1 MSSAGER
8 AGYKSNGKG
17 RSAEGKGKGDIKEVP
32 ADDRKGERKGGDKG
46 ERKGGGK
53 GDKGGNRK
61 GDAKG
66 DKGKG
71 KKEVKVVSTGL
82 RGKVIKFVAGKPS
95 GFIQRADGEK
105 DVFFDLADVVE
116 GEIEVEDFVEFD
128 VVEGLDRKLY
138 GSKVKKLPKDTDL
151 KEEGQVL
158 KSTTVHTASK
168 AGSLT
173 GGGLT
178 LGKDSRPSRL
188 ATRLTAMAVQGQ
200 LDLKPGDRRALKASI
215 AGMCGLLLWRMQLSC
230 APHPCFASSPSLRVS
245 RSRPLS
251 REHLAGTAHASS
263 SHARLNCGR
272 TLAAPAALLAG
283 AGAGAAANSRRRR
296 SFAGRKSAQ
305 ADGEMARDP
314 EAGAERVARD
324 PEAPRSQAAE
334 PSRGEG
340 DDGLKGFV
348 RKLKEDPEFQEDV
361 KTFFTSLTVAL
372 LIRGFLVEP
381 RFIPS
386 LSMYPNFDIGDQLT
400 VDKVSKRWREYQRRD
415 VVVFNPPPAFS
426 LVVGGDRSGDALIKR
441 VVALAG
447 DTVEIKNGGTLYI
460 NGEAQDEPFTNEAA
474 KYAFGPI
481 TVPDGCVFVL
491 GDNRNQSLDGHVWGP
506 LPVENIIGR
515 ATLKF
520 WPPWHVGSVVAAPP

>member
-1 MSSAGER
+1 
-8 AGYKSNGKG
+8 
-17 RSAEGKGKGDIKEVP
+17 
-32 ADDRKGERKGGDKG
+32 
-46 ERKGGGK
+46 
-53 GDKGGNRK
+53 
-61 GDAKG
+61 
-66 DKGKG
+66 
-71 KKEVKVVSTGL
+71 
-82 RGKVIKFVAGKPS
+82 
-95 GFIQRADGEK
+95 
-105 DVFFDLADVVE
+105 
-116 GEIEVEDFVEFD
+116 
-128 VVEGLDRKLY
+128 
-138 GSKVKKLPKDTDL
+138 
-151 KEEGQVL
+151 
-158 KSTTVHTASK
+158 
-168 AGSLT
+168 
-173 GGGLT
+173 
-178 LGKDSRPSRL
+178 
-188 ATRLTAMAVQGQ
+188 MAVQGQ

-215 AGMCGLLLWRMQLSC
+215 AGMCGLLLWRLQLSC
-230 APHPCFASSPSLRVS
+230 APHLCFASSPSLRVS

-251 REHLAGTAHASS
+251 REHLTSTPHVSS
-263 SHARLNCGR
+263 ARQKPSSGR
-272 TLAAPAALLAG
+272 TLAAPVALLAG

-296 SFAGRKSAQ
+296 SVTGRMSAQ
-305 ADGEMARDP
+305 ADGETARDP

-324 PEAPRSQAAE
+324 PEAQAAE
-334 PSRGEG
+334 AARRGES

-441 VVALAG
+441 IVALAG

-474 KYAFGPI
+474 KYDFGPI

-506 LPVENIIGR
+506 LPLENIIGR

-520 WPPWHVGSVVAAPP
+520 WPPWHVGSIVAAPP